1 MLFNSAI
8 GPILCQAFPFF
19 LEENLHFFWFS
30 TLFAGLIH
38 DYVKLFEWFINHFSS
53 SHFHHIYLKTLA
65 SLACI
70 KQGPTEPLEDY
81 LTHFNK
87 EALQIRKLSPNVALH
102 SMVIRLKL
110 GLFVESLVIKPVKD
124 LEEF

>member
-1 MLFNSAI
+1 MLLTPFYAKLS
-8 GPILCQAFPFF
+8 PFF
-19 LEENLHFFWFS
+19 LEENRPFFWFS
-30 TLFAGLIH
+30 TLSAALIH
-38 DYVKLFEWFINHFSS
+38 DFIKLFEQFINHFSS
-53 SHFHHIYLKTLA
+53 SYFHRIYLKTLA